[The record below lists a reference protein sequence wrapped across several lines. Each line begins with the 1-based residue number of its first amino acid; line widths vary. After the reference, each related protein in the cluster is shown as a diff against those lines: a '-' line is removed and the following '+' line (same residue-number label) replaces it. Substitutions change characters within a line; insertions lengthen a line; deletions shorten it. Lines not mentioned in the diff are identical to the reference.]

1 MNTFIPGPLADTARN
16 LLRRAGYGEH
26 RGREAQ
32 LSYTKRIQGS
42 LFPRY
47 HAYVEDR
54 NGGMQLNLHLD
65 QKEATYGGSRA
76 HSGEYGG
83 PLVERENARIVAFV
97 KSLGEGE
104 AQRAAEGPEGAE
116 VRRGEESTKK
126 RGGFFGWLTGN

>member
-32 LSYTKRIQGS
+32 MSYVKRLQGTS
-42 LFPRY
+42 YPRY

-65 QKEATYGGSRA
+65 QKEASYGSGHA
-76 HSGEYGG
+76 HSGEYSG
-83 PLVERENARIVAFV
+83 PLVERENSRIIAFV
-97 KSLGEGE
+97 KALGMKEEGS
-104 AQRAAEGPEGAE
+104 E
-116 VRRGEESTKK
+116 VLGSSGSQGTKK
-126 RGGFFGWLTGN
+126 RSGFFDWLFG

>member
-26 RGREAQ
+26 RGHEAQ

-54 NGGMQLNLHLD
+54 DGGMQLNLHLD
-65 QKEATYGGSRA
+65 QKEASYGGGHA
-76 HSGEYGG
+76 HSGEYAG

-97 KSLGEGE
+97 KSL
-104 AQRAAEGPEGAE
+104 RS
-116 VRRGEESTKK
+116 ESEIPTTHDERPMTKK
-126 RGGFFGWLTGN
+126 SSGGFFSWLMGE

>member
-32 LSYTKRIQGS
+32 LSYVKRIHGTP
-42 LFPRY
+42 FPRF

-65 QKEATYGGSRA
+65 QKEATHGGNRA
-76 HSGEYGG
+76 HSGEYDG
-83 PLVERENARIVAFV
+83 PLVERESARIVAFV
-97 KSLGEGE
+97 RSLGASVTSGNTD
-104 AQRAAEGPEGAE
+104 RPAAA
-116 VRRGEESTKK
+116 RK
-126 RGGFFGWLTGN
+126 RGGLFGWLTGD

>member
-47 HAYVEDR
+47 HAYVEDKD
-54 NGGMQLNLHLD
+54 GGMQLNLHLD
-65 QKEATYGGSRA
+65 QKEATYEGSRA

-83 PLVERENARIVAFV
+83 PLVERETARIVAFV
-97 KSLGEGE
+97 KSLGS
-104 AQRAAEGPEGAE
+104 GPE
-116 VRRGEESTKK
+116 RHEEPSATPAK
-126 RGGFFGWLTGN
+126 RGGFFGWLMGE

>member
-1 MNTFIPGPLADTARN
+1 MNTFIPGPLADNARN

-32 LSYTKRIQGS
+32 LSYTKRIQGT

-65 QKEATYGGSRA
+65 QKESSLGSAHA
-76 HSGEYGG
+76 HSGEYSG

-97 KSLGEGE
+97 KSLDCVEGQE
-104 AQRAAEGPEGAE
+104 ASRPEGQRE
-116 VRRGEESTKK
+116 TKK
-126 RGGFFGWLTGN
+126 SGGFFGWLFGG

>member
-32 LSYTKRIQGS
+32 LSYVKRIHGTPY
-42 LFPRY
+42 PRY

-65 QKEATYGGSRA
+65 QKEASYGSGHA
-76 HSGEYGG
+76 HSGEYSG
-83 PLVERENARIVAFV
+83 PLVERESARIISFV
-97 KSLGEGE
+97 KSLGSSAPTE
-104 AQRAAEGPEGAE
+104 AR
-116 VRRGEESTKK
+116 EERPPASKK
-126 RGGFFGWLTGN
+126 RGGFFGWLMGD

>member
-26 RGREAQ
+26 RGFGAQ
-32 LSYTKRIQGS
+32 LSYVKRIQGT

-65 QKEATYGGSRA
+65 QKEASHAGTHAHGGDYS
-76 HSGEYGG
+76 G
-83 PLVERENARIVAFV
+83 PLVERESARIVAFV
-97 KSLGEGE
+97 KLLSLSDDGTHEE
-104 AQRAAEGPEGAE
+104 TRED
-116 VRRGEESTKK
+116 RRPVKA
-126 RGGFFGWLTGN
+126 RGFFGWLFD

>member
-32 LSYTKRIQGS
+32 LSYVKRIHGTPY
-42 LFPRY
+42 PRY

-65 QKEATYGGSRA
+65 QKEASYGSGHA
-76 HSGEYGG
+76 HSGEYSG
-83 PLVERENARIVAFV
+83 PLVEREVARIVSFV
-97 KSLGEGE
+97 KSLGTVDTGGQ
-104 AQRAAEGPEGAE
+104 AG
-116 VRRGEESTKK
+116 
-126 RGGFFGWLTGN
+126 RGGGPQEKKKGGLFGWLFD

>member
-1 MNTFIPGPLADTARN
+1 MNTFIPGPLGDTARN

-26 RGREAQ
+26 RGRGEQ
-32 LSYTKRIQGS
+32 LSYVKRLQPTP
-42 LFPRY
+42 FPRY

-65 QKEATYGGSRA
+65 QKEASHGGRA

-97 KSLGEGE
+97 KSLATSSEEGE
-104 AQRAAEGPEGAE
+104 QAGRREGPQA
-116 VRRGEESTKK
+116 KK
-126 RGGFFGWLTGN
+126 KSGFFGWLLGD

>member
-42 LFPRY
+42 SFPRY

-54 NGGMQLNLHLD
+54 DGGMQLNLHLD
-65 QKEATYGGSRA
+65 QKEATYEGSRA

-97 KSLGEGE
+97 KSIPLESP
-104 AQRAAEGPEGAE
+104 PEDAVVPVE
-116 VRRGEESTKK
+116 KK
-126 RGGFFGWLTGN
+126 RGGLFSWLLGE

>member
-26 RGREAQ
+26 RGHEAQ
-32 LSYTKRIQGS
+32 LSYVKRIHGTPY
-42 LFPRY
+42 PRY

-65 QKEATYGGSRA
+65 QKEASYSGSRA

-83 PLVERENARIVAFV
+83 PLVERESARIVAFV
-97 KSLGEGE
+97 KSLGAGDEGS
-104 AQRAAEGPEGAE
+104 QGRRVEGSQ
-116 VRRGEESTKK
+116 GEKK
-126 RGGFFGWLTGN
+126 KSGFFDWLFG

>member
-1 MNTFIPGPLADTARN
+1 MTMNTFIPGPLADNARN

-32 LSYTKRIQGS
+32 LSYTKRIQGTA
-42 LFPRY
+42 FPRY

-65 QKEATYGGSRA
+65 QKESSLGSA
-76 HSGEYGG
+76 HAHGGEYSG

-97 KSLGEGE
+97 RGLGVPVDTNPQTSHEHTNQPTVKKKS
-104 AQRAAEGPEGAE
+104 
-116 VRRGEESTKK
+116 
-126 RGGFFGWLTGN
+126 FFGWLLGD